1 MIVNKNVRCFGHRYL
16 EHLLQEDPPMC
27 GQRNLLGLLFT
38 LLLQIGLCTTI
49 RGAVFPGAKGFGVDT
64 PAGRGGRVIR
74 VTNVNSNGPGSLR
87 EAIETIGP
95 RIIVFEIGGVI
106 DLRKKTITISEP
118 FLTVAG
124 QTACSPG
131 ITIIRGGVI
140 IATHD
145 VLIQH
150 IRVRPGDAGQ
160 AKRSGW
166 EPDGIAVNAA
176 YNVVVDHCSI
186 SWSVDE
192 NLSASGPR
200 HEGPEN
206 TSQNITFSNCIIAE
220 ALNNSSHSKGAHS
233 KGSLIHDCCS
243 NIAIIGNLYAHNVAR
258 NPYFKALSTGVV
270 ANNVI
275 YNPGRR
281 AVQVD
286 WPPSEWK
293 NKTLQPQ
300 NARISVVGN
309 VLIHGADTQKGLAL
323 VCPKGDVYIEDNVAT
338 DKDGVPV
345 RITSG
350 RVNILKEKPVWPD
363 NFRPLPADKVVDHI
377 VNHAGARPQNRDDVD
392 RRIIR
397 EFQQRKGRI
406 IDSQEEVGGYPKV
419 KMKRHELTVPKEN
432 MEAWLAGLASDLE

>member
-1 MIVNKNVRCFGHRYL
+1 MY
-16 EHLLQEDPPMC
+16 
-27 GQRNLLGLLFT
+27 GQRKLFGLLFA

-49 RGAVFPGAKGFGVDT
+49 RGSVFPGAKGFGVDT
-64 PAGRGGRVIR
+64 PAGQGGRIIR
-74 VTNVNSNGPGSLR
+74 VTNVDSKGPGSLR
-87 EAIETIGP
+87 EAIETKGP
-95 RIIVFEIGGVI
+95 RIIVFEVGGVV
-106 DLRKKTITISEP
+106 DLQKKTITISEP
-118 FLTVAG
+118 FMTVAG
-124 QTACSPG
+124 QTAPSPG
-131 ITIIRGGVI
+131 ITIIRGGLI
-140 IATHD
+140 IATND

-150 IRVRPGDAGQ
+150 IRVRPGDAGE

-166 EPDGIAVNAA
+166 EPDGIATNAA
-176 YNVVVDHCSI
+176 HNVVIDHCSI

-206 TSQNITFSNCIIAE
+206 TSRNITFSNCIIAE
-220 ALNNSSHSKGAHS
+220 ALNDSSHSKGAHS

-286 WPPSEWK
+286 WPPSEWRDQVV
-293 NKTLQPQ
+293 QPQ
-300 NARISVVGN
+300 NARISIVGN
-309 VLIHGADTQKGLAL
+309 VMIHGVDTQKDLAL
-323 VCPKGDVYIEDNVAT
+323 VCPKGDVYLEDNVAT
-338 DKDGVPV
+338 DRDGAPV
-345 RITSG
+345 RLTSG
-350 RVNILKEKPVWPD
+350 RVNILKGKPIWPD
-363 NFRPLPADKVVDHI
+363 DFKPLSADRVVDHI
-377 VNHAGARPQNRDDVD
+377 VNYVGARPQDRDDVD

-419 KMKRHELTVPKEN
+419 KMTRRELVIPKQDIES
-432 MEAWLAGLASDLE
+432 WLAGLASDLE

>member
-1 MIVNKNVRCFGHRYL
+1 MYNERR
-16 EHLLQEDPPMC
+16 LLT
-27 GQRNLLGLLFT
+27 LVVT
-38 LLLQIGLCTTI
+38 LLLSAGLCTTI
-49 RGAVFPGAKGFGVDT
+49 RGSVFPGAKGFGVDT
-64 PAGRGGRVIR
+64 PAGRGGHIIR
-74 VTNVNSNGPGSLR
+74 VTNVDSEGPGSFR
-87 EAIETIGP
+87 EALETEGP
-95 RIIVFEIGGVI
+95 RIIVFEVGGVI
-106 DLRKKTITISEP
+106 DLNKKAIAISEP

-124 QTACSPG
+124 QTAPSPG
-131 ITIIRGGVI
+131 ITIIRGGI
-140 IATHD
+140 TITTHD

-166 EPDGIAVNAA
+166 EPDGIATNAA
-176 YNVVVDHCSI
+176 YNVVIDHCSV

-200 HEGPEN
+200 HEGSEN
-206 TSQNITFSNCIIAE
+206 TSRNITFSNSIVAE

-270 ANNVI
+270 VNNVI

-293 NKTLQPQ
+293 GQIVQPQ

-309 VLIHGADTQKGLAL
+309 VMIHGVDTQKDLAL
-323 VCPKGDVYIEDNVAT
+323 VCPKGDVYLDDNMAT
-338 DKDGVPV
+338 DRDGAFM
-345 RITSG
+345 RLTSG
-350 RVNILKEKPVWPD
+350 RVNILKDKPVWPD
-363 NFRPLPADKVVDHI
+363 DFKPLSADRVVDHI
-377 VNHAGARPQNRDDVD
+377 VNHVGARPQDRDAVD
-392 RRIIR
+392 KRIIR

-406 IDSQEEVGGYPKV
+406 IDSQEEVGGYQKV
-419 KMKRHELTVPKEN
+419 KMTRRELTIPKQN
-432 MEAWLAGLASDLE
+432 MEAWLAKLALDLE

>member
-1 MIVNKNVRCFGHRYL
+1 MYDDKRLL
-16 EHLLQEDPPMC
+16 E
-27 GQRNLLGLLFT
+27 LLFT

-49 RGAVFPGAKGFGVDT
+49 RGSVFPGAKGFGVDT
-64 PAGRGGRVIR
+64 PAGRGGRIIQ
-74 VTNVNSNGPGSLR
+74 VTNVNSDGPGSFR
-87 EAIETIGP
+87 EALESKGP
-95 RIIVFEIGGVI
+95 RIIVFEVGGVI

-124 QTACSPG
+124 QTAPSPG
-131 ITIIRGGVI
+131 ITIIRGGLI
-140 IATHD
+140 ITTHD

-150 IRVRPGDAGQ
+150 IRVRPGDARE

-166 EPDGIAVNAA
+166 EPDGIATNAA

-206 TSQNITFSNCIIAE
+206 TSRNITFSNCIIAE

-258 NPYFKALSTGVV
+258 NPYFKALSTGAIV
-270 ANNVI
+270 NNVI

-293 NKTLQPQ
+293 GQVVQPQ

-309 VLIHGADTQKGLAL
+309 VMIHGVDTQKELAL
-323 VCPKGDVYIEDNVAT
+323 VCPKGDVYLEDNVAT
-338 DKDGVPV
+338 DRDGVPV

-363 NFRPLPADKVVDHI
+363 NFTPLPADKVVDHI
-377 VNHAGARPQNRDDVD
+377 VNHAGARPQDRDDVD
-392 RRIIR
+392 KRIIR
-397 EFQQRKGRI
+397 EFRQRKGHI
-406 IDSQEEVGGYPKV
+406 IDSQEEVGGYPKM
-419 KMKRHELTVPKEN
+419 KMTRHELPIPREN